1 MSGTY
6 IDLPAGGGGG
16 GVMFITAVLN
26 TDSIHLTVAGGI
38 LTADLQITTMPATAG
53 SLLSVV
59 TIDPGAGG
67 GLHVENPFATT
78 AIDGVLSAVDWN
90 TFNNKEPAIAAGTTA
105 DFWRGDKTFQL
116 LQIPALTA
124 VVSGAAAAV
133 GAIGEILTASQP
145 VNTGVGIGASGAF
158 GQVVSLPLLAGCYAI
173 SGTAGLVENGAVLTD
188 GFAAGISASATGA
201 GLSEFDTSQADYLIS
216 STSDA
221 LVATP
226 IIYVNIAAPTTY
238 YLNTKFNYT
247 AGSPQ
252 HRGYIQALRIR

>member
-6 IDLPAGGGGG
+6 IDLPGGGGG
-16 GVMFITAVLN
+16 GVVFITAVLD
-26 TDSIHLTVAGGI
+26 TDSIHLDVTGGI
-38 LTADLQITTMPATAG
+38 LTADLLLSTQPATAG

-67 GLHVENPFATT
+67 GLHVENPFASTT
-78 AIDGVLSAVDWN
+78 VDGVLSAVDWN

-116 LQIPALTA
+116 LETNALTPIT
-124 VVSGAAAAV
+124 SGVPAAANK
-133 GAIGEILTASQP
+133 IGEKFIATQAGNTA
-145 VNTGVGIGASGAF
+145 VGIGASGAF
-158 GQVVSLPLLAGCYAI
+158 GNVISLTLAAGAYAI
-173 SGTAGLVENGAVLTD
+173 WGTAGLVENGAVLTA
-188 GFAAGISASATGA
+188 GFASGISISPSGA

-221 LVATP
+221 LIPAPV
-226 IIYVNIAAPTTY
+226 IYVDIAAPTTY

-247 AGSPQ
+247 AGSPM
-252 HRGYIQALRIR
+252 HRGEIKAIRYR